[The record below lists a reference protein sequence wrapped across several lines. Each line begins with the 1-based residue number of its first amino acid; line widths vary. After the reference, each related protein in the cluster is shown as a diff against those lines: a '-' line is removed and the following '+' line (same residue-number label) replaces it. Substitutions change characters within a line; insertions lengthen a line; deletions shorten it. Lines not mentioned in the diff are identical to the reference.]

1 MVSSFRPKHPP
12 KAPPITR
19 VQRQLWADLNDEI
32 REWGAW
38 VVSQPDVFPLRFECE
53 MDSPPPATLQDL
65 GHSVHHLGSHQ
76 RLMVKNEQLKDHSD
90 RTVSRQRVA
99 PGLAAVY
106 DLSLIMKAEK
116 AKA

>member
-32 REWGAW
+32 RECGAW

-53 MDSPPPATLQDL
+53 MDSPLPD
-65 GHSVHHLGSHQ
+65 VHHLGSHQ
-76 RLMVKNEQLKDHSD
+76 RLMVKNEQLKDRSD
-90 RTVSRQRVA
+90 RTVSRQHVA
-99 PGLAAVY
+99 PALPPFM
-106 DLSLIMKAEK
+106 I
-116 AKA
+116 